1 VAILYVYSLFI
12 ANDLT
17 NQRELL
23 RNLEE
28 GGEAARLE
36 PWVMPFLEQILPTLP
51 ETK

>member
-12 ANDLT
+12 GNDLT
-17 NQRELL
+17 NQRESL

-36 PWVMPFLEQILPTLP
+36 PWVMLFLEQILPTLP